1 MVALAE
7 NFLAG
12 NPANGNG
19 GERFQVMVHVDQDPL
34 APDGILSAS
43 LDDGSR
49 VSAETFR
56 RIACD
61 CGVVAV
67 AGDGAGLNIGRR
79 ARSIPPAIRR
89 ALTLRDRGCRFPGC
103 THTRFLHGHHIQHWL
118 HGGDTSVTNLAL
130 LCTFHHHLVHE
141 GGWTVARSE
150 SGELAFTAPDGR
162 RLPAEPP
169 RQMVDDVLESLHEW
183 AGERGLDLGADSN
196 LPLWDGTRPDYDWAV
211 GALLRAG

>member
-1 MVALAE
+1 MSS
-7 NFLAG
+7 
-12 NPANGNG
+12 
-19 GERFQVMVHVDQDPL
+19 H
-34 APDGILSAS
+34 GILLAQAVPGA
-43 LDDGSR
+43 L
-49 VSAETFR
+49 SAETFR

-89 ALTLRDRGCRFPGC
+89 ALALRDRGCRFPGC

-118 HGGDTSVTNLAL
+118 HGGETGMTNLAL

-141 GGWTVARSE
+141 GGWTVARGE
-150 SGELAFTAPDGR
+150 SGELAFAAPDGR
-162 RLPAEPP
+162 ALQAEPP
-169 RQMVDDVLESLHEW
+169 RQMVQGVLESLHEW
-183 AGERGLDLGADSN
+183 ATDRGLDIGTDSN

-211 GALLRAG
+211 GAVLRAG